1 MFIPI
6 PDIYQEAGFI
16 FQVEIG
22 YINCSENNIF
32 FSLAEDNTSAIPFR
46 CTIHDEFYI
55 AIIKLLTSGGER
67 FCPW

>member
-1 MFIPI
+1 MFISI

-32 FSLAEDNTSAIPFR
+32 FSTN
-46 CTIHDEFYI
+46 YI
-55 AIIKLLTSGGER
+55 GKFFIYG
-67 FCPW
+67 